1 MIHSGP
7 SGEEAGHIIFVAFAL
22 ASSRPLTYVKCT
34 AGNLLLAFGVGVL
47 YVNFDLFFLFLF
59 FSECMVYP
67 FRNEPR
73 DTHFVNAERDG

>member
-7 SGEEAGHIIFVAFAL
+7 SGEEAGHTLFVQFAL
-22 ASSRPLTYVKCT
+22 ASSRPLTHVKCT
-34 AGNLLLAFGVGVL
+34 AGNLFLEFGVGVL
-47 YVNFDLFFLFLF
+47 YVNLDVFFLFLF

-67 FRNEPR
+67 FQNKPR